1 MTFHFTVPI
10 LPIAHPSR
18 LHCLYLVRYGGT
30 KLERARDL
38 FEQCLEKLPPKEA
51 PEFYIK
57 ARPTFSHVPHDQTL
71 CPMDAT
77 AHSPQFSID
86 VKD

>member
-1 MTFHFTVPI
+1 VTFHFTVPI
-10 LPIAHPSR
+10 LPIAHPSC

-57 ARPTFSHVPHDQTL
+57 ARPTHPPMSLTINFCPPWMRLPITL
-71 CPMDAT
+71 S
-77 AHSPQFSID
+77 SP
-86 VKD
+86 